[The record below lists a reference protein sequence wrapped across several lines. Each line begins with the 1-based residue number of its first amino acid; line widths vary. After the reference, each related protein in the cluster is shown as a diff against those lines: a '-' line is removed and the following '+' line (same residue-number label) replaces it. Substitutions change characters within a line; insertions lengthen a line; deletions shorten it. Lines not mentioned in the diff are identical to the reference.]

1 MKFSHKLKQLSHNV
15 FAEMDTAKAKVKA
28 QGKTIIDLSL
38 GSSDLPTPEAV
49 IQTIKESLD
58 DPSTH
63 AYVLHNATLE
73 FRQEVAKWY
82 SKRYGISIN
91 PETEVLPLIG
101 CQEGTAH
108 LPIALLDPG
117 DFALLT
123 DPGYPSHEG
132 GIYLANGQIYTMS
145 LLAENQFLPVY
156 EDIPQEILT
165 QAKLMI
171 LNYPHNPTSATA
183 TVEFFRKTVNFCRE
197 NDIVLIHDFP
207 YADIYFT
214 GTPQPP
220 SVLQA
225 DVNKEVSVEFFTFS
239 KSYNMG
245 GFRIGFA
252 VGNSQVIKAL
262 RQVKSVV
269 DFNQYRG
276 ILNGAITALKCPDQV
291 VKNTVKIYE
300 ERRDYLVKA
309 LQEIGWEVASPSA
322 TLYLWAK
329 LPQKWT
335 STSVD
340 FCIQL
345 VEETGVALTPG
356 SGFGKAGEGYVR
368 FALVRSPEILA
379 IATEKIAQFFQAKG
393 IN

>member
-58 DPSTH
+58 DHSTH

-73 FRQEVAKWY
+73 FRQEVAQWY

-225 DVNKEVSVEFFTFS
+225 DVNKEISVEFFTFS

-262 RQVKSVV
+262 KQVKSVV

-329 LPQKWT
+329 LPEKWT

-379 IATEKIAQFFQAKG
+379 IATEKIAQFFQAKR

>member
-1 MKFSHKLKQLSHNV
+1 MKFAQKLQHLSHNV
-15 FAEMDTAKAKVKA
+15 FADMDTAKTKASA
-28 QGKTIIDLSL
+28 QGINIIDLSL
-38 GSSDLPTPEAV
+38 GSSDLPTPEP
-49 IQTIKESLD
+49 IINTIKESLD
-58 DPSTH
+58 DHSSH
-63 AYVLHNATLE
+63 AYVLHNGTLE
-73 FRQEVAKWY
+73 FRKAAAFWY
-82 SKRYGISIN
+82 TKRYGISIN
-91 PETEVLPLIG
+91 PDTEILPLIG

-108 LPIALLDPG
+108 LPLAILDPG
-117 DFALLT
+117 DYALLT

-132 GIYLANGQIYTMS
+132 GIRLANGQIYAMP

-156 EDIPQEILT
+156 EDIPKDILK

-183 TVEFFRKTVNFCRE
+183 TIEFFRKTIKFCQKNE
-197 NDIVLIHDFP
+197 IVLIHDFP

-225 DVNKEVSVEFFTFS
+225 DVNKEVSVELFTFS
-239 KSYNMG
+239 KAYNMG

-252 VGNSQVIKAL
+252 VGNAQLIKAL
-262 RQVKSVV
+262 KQVKSVI

-276 ILNGAITALKCPDQV
+276 ILNGAITALKSPEE
-291 VKNTVKIYE
+291 TVKKTVKVFE
-300 ERRDYLVKA
+300 ERSHYLVKSLKA
-309 LQEIGWEVASPSA
+309 IGWDISSPSA

-329 LPQKWT
+329 LPEKCKLN
-335 STSVD
+335 SVD

-356 SGFGKAGEGYVR
+356 SGFGKSGEGYVR
-368 FALVRSPEILA
+368 FALVLEPEILE
-379 IATEKIAQFFQAKG
+379 IATQKIAQFFKAKG
-393 IN
+393 ML